1 MTQLTISMG
10 NQFKTE
16 TCPTQQV
23 LNSTLKSGTVYNFT
37 YTNYQLIVQSGDFNV
52 TFNLDRKLYVPYVE
66 LRGEYKVRISS
77 VLKGETVKL
86 PGDKDEVYEGFEL
99 VTKSESNFIRF
110 KFRLIGGRRRLE
122 NSGKILRLRSGLYK

>member
-99 VTKSESNFIRF
+99 VTKS
-110 KFRLIGGRRRLE
+110 
-122 NSGKILRLRSGLYK
+122 